1 MISIL
6 AAASN
11 RHSASKPARSAPLPP
26 SGQLILGADLYNDD
40 YYSQAGSYKLLLG
53 RLDHSGVKF
62 CSLCETFTLD
72 PKTLGRSGR
81 ALQSSL
87 EERVRLL
94 RGRSVAR
101 PQPAVLS
108 FLPQDPQPGNYGCE
122 HAEVL
127 IFAALLGPFRRSV
140 ETPRTS
146 SPNGSRHSG
155 WEQPISNRPSSSI
168 GRIWN

>member
-1 MISIL
+1 MPDDESSDLFPELVAAVPPTLMAPTAPVISIQ
-6 AAASN
+6 AAASD

-53 RLDHSGVKF
+53 RLDHSGVKL

-87 EERVRLL
+87 EDVQRRLL
-94 RGRSVAR
+94 
-101 PQPAVLS
+101 
-108 FLPQDPQPGNYGCE
+108 FPGGKNNC
-122 HAEVL
+122 
-127 IFAALLGPFRRSV
+127 R
-140 ETPRTS
+140 
-146 SPNGSRHSG
+146 
-155 WEQPISNRPSSSI
+155 
-168 GRIWN
+168 